1 MTPDQA
7 LLAVREDIAHLR
19 AGVTWSSCVNQH
31 ASIHELCR
39 TLFHKRVISAPQLL
53 MLRAEAD
60 AELDSWQKP
69 TQPRI
74 KPAD

>member
-19 AGVTWSSCVNQH
+19 AAATWSSCVNQH
-31 ASIHELCR
+31 AAIHEFWR
-39 TLFHKRVISAPQLL
+39 TLLHKRVISAPQLL

-60 AELDSWQKP
+60 AELARWQKP
-69 TQPRI
+69 AQPGI